1 MATYKDELE
10 KIEAQEKKFN
20 AQKEQLAQ
28 QRRQLAQQKRQLKAQ
43 LAKEQE
49 RKEKETET
57 AESTKQWF
65 IDYCSKFNIDYE
77 IDTDYSCGSFLTL
90 SGKSGQKFTEG
101 MDLDGYFESG
111 DKKALEKLVDEFY
124 NQVQAIAALS
134 SILKLSNK
142 YGTDALEFYTY
153 EISRHG
159 YCAWF
164 NTIYP
169 DIVVYISYVNGT
181 ISVKVV
187 RDEGGIRD
195 TIIKLANGVELV
207 MEAEGYDAVYMEIQK
222 TVKVKTDKLDTLVD
236 EVEKAVKQ
244 VQEITVEDN

>member
-10 KIEAQEKKFN
+10 KIEAQEKQLN
-20 AQKEQLAQ
+20 AQKNQLAKK
-28 QRRQLAQQKRQLKAQ
+28 KRQLKAQ
-43 LAKEQE
+43 LAEEQAE
-49 RKEKETET
+49 NEAKT

-65 IDYCSKFNIDYE
+65 IDYCLKFNIDYE
-77 IDTDYSCGSFLTL
+77 LDTNYSCGSFLTL
-90 SGKSGQKFTEG
+90 AGKSGQKFTEG
-101 MDLDGYFESG
+101 MDLYGHFESG
-111 DKKALEKLVDEFY
+111 NEKALKKLVDEFY
-124 NQVQAIAALS
+124 NQVQAIDALS

-142 YGTDALEFYTY
+142 YGTDSLEFYTY

-169 DIVVYISYVNGT
+169 YIVVYISYVNGT

-187 RDEGGIRD
+187 YEGGDDIRD
-195 TIIKLANGVELV
+195 CIITLVNGVELV
-207 MEAEGYDAVYMEIQK
+207 TEGTGYDSVYMEIQK
-222 TVKVKTDKLDTLVD
+222 TVKVKTDQLDTLLKK
-236 EVEKAVKQ
+236 VEKAVKQ